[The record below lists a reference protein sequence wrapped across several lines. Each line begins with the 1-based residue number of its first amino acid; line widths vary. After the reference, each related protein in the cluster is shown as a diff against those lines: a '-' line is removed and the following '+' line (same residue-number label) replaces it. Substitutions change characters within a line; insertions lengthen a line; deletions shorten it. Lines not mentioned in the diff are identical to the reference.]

1 MRLTYDPRYD
11 TVNHWPETISEDD
24 GPVPCVH
31 CKDETNIS
39 CTKCNVALCCNERR
53 NCYILYHTDTKGKI
67 ICTPE
72 FVPPVVFVPYQD
84 SSTSERELS
93 SDSESDLDHSE
104 SDLPCLESDN
114 GDPESTQASC
124 S

>member
-11 TVNHWPETISEDD
+11 TVGHWPKPID
-24 GPVPCVH
+24 PVPCMH
-31 CKDETNIS
+31 CKGETNIS
-39 CTKCNVALCCNERR
+39 CTKCEVALCCNERR

-72 FVPPVVFVPYQD
+72 FVPPVVFVPYED

-93 SDSESDLDHSE
+93 SDSDPESNLDHSE
-104 SDLPCLESDN
+104 SDFSGIKIDN
-114 GDPESTQASC
+114 CDPESTQPSC